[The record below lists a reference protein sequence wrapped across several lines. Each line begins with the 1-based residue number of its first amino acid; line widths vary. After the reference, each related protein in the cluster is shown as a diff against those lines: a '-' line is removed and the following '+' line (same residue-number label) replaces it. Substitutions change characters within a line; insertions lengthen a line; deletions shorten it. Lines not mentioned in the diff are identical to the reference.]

1 MTDEAQLTVREVA
14 ERLRTHEETV
24 RRWLKA
30 GRLKGYRP
38 GGNKVGWRIRESAL
52 AEFIADREAQEV
64 DASAAP

>member
-1 MTDEAQLTVREVA
+1 MANETQLTVREVA

-38 GGNKVGWRIRESAL
+38 GGDKTGWRIRESAL
-52 AEFIADREAQEV
+52 EEFIAAHEAE
-64 DASAAP
+64 AETPATS